1 MFTHDY
7 YEKIAIKAIKDH
19 IYEFDESHLKEIAYN
34 ATGFDDRVFIF
45 SYNINIDRLYVITV
59 HRDKSIDVESYLHE
73 CGYSI

>member
-1 MFTHDY
+1 MFIHDFY
-7 YEKIAIKAIKDH
+7 LKQAVEAIKKD
-19 IYEFDESHLKEIAYN
+19 IDDFNEDYLKEIAYS

-45 SYNINIDRLYVITV
+45 SYNININRLYVITV

>member
-7 YEKIAIKAIKDH
+7 CEKIAIKAIKDH
-19 IYEFDESHLKEIAYN
+19 IYEFDESHLKEIAYS

-45 SYNINIDRLYVITV
+45 SYNININRLYVITI

>member
-7 YEKIAIKAIKDH
+7 YEKLAIEVIKDH
-19 IYEFDESHLKEIAYN
+19 IYEFDENHLKEIAYN
-34 ATGFDDRVFIF
+34 TTGFDDRVFIF

>member
-7 YEKIAIKAIKDH
+7 CEKIAIKAIKDH
-19 IYEFDESHLKEIAYN
+19 IYEFDESHLKEIAYS

-45 SYNINIDRLYVITV
+45 SYNININRLYVITV

>member
-19 IYEFDESHLKEIAYN
+19 IYEFDESYLKEIAYN

-45 SYNINIDRLYVITV
+45 SYNITLKLF
-59 HRDKSIDVESYLHE
+59 H
-73 CGYSI
+73 

>member
-7 YEKIAIKAIKDH
+7 YEKIVIKAIKDH
-19 IYEFDESHLKEIAYN
+19 IYEFDESHLKEIAYS

-45 SYNINIDRLYVITV
+45 NYNININRLYVITV
-59 HRDKSIDVESYLHE
+59 HRDKSIDVESYLYE

>member
-7 YEKIAIKAIKDH
+7 YEKIAIKAIKDN
-19 IYEFDESHLKEIAYN
+19 IYEFDESHLKEIAYS

-45 SYNINIDRLYVITV
+45 SYNININRLYVITV

>member
-7 YEKIAIKAIKDH
+7 YEKIAIKTIKDH
-19 IYEFDESHLKEIAYN
+19 IYEFDESHLKEIAYS

-45 SYNINIDRLYVITV
+45 SYNININRLYVITV

-73 CGYSI
+73 CSYSI